1 MTVPLQLTY
10 TLKPVAHLQREKVYD
25 ETNVCS
31 TKTILVSLVKRHQTG
46 AGVPVRQETC
56 IDLSALRLLLQSQVH
71 SVLLRNVRL
80 AEKLI

>member
-56 IDLSALRLLLQSQVH
+56 IDLSALRLLLQLH

-80 AEKLI
+80 AEKQF